1 MADDNSKS
9 TNGLYRVER
18 EWTVGRLAPALLLV
32 SSMRPASNPSALVA
46 FAGKMHPPRP
56 LLCDDTLLVSSL
68 HVTYTA
74 GCVVVLFFFSLS
86 LSSFLFALFEIIS
99 LAKEQF
105 NNKGW
110 RSILILSFSSIEI
123 CSSWESWKEGDM
135 RVTTIFSKVYK
146 LLKRGKRWKV
156 ELIGEG
162 GWMEI
167 DRMVFERMF

>member
-86 LSSFLFALFEIIS
+86 PLLPLCTLRDNISREGTIQQQGMEEYSYSLFFVDRNLFVVRKLEGGGYACDNNFFES
-99 LAKEQF
+99 LQTIE
-105 NNKGW
+105 KG
-110 RSILILSFSSIEI
+110 E
-123 CSSWESWKEGDM
+123 
-135 RVTTIFSKVYK
+135 
-146 LLKRGKRWKV
+146 KV
-156 ELIGEG
+156 EG
-162 GWMEI
+162 
-167 DRMVFERMF
+167 